1 MHQPRPYGLL
11 VVGGE
16 LSSGDELFIDHELKK
31 LTNNQQA
38 SQLES
43 IRQVKD
49 LPDGGYVVLQNMGG
63 ILKAIAHKPEFPDQF
78 KQDGHA
84 KLYIPMLY
92 SGVITKARVRKPDD
106 QNKGEGVGITITEQC
121 RRRLNNYINE
131 DLPAKQLQLQRF
143 VIKPNAQLVPEFI
156 PQNDLSDFITTQYV
170 QQRPTWYS
178 GAMAEVMQIVGG
190 YGKQNFNE
198 LPATEVER
206 AQLKI
211 PDRYIEIT
219 AERLKGFRLPAYNGM
234 PPMDGQFQYDY
245 KFLNTHGVTFDSSN
259 KPWLIRVGVT
269 GVFAMPLP
277 IIPVTTTTEFREYI
291 ESVGDEELL
300 KILDRF
306 GGMPSGEGFPVN
318 QDFEAWRRAGV
329 IIKVCDCADFYSGQA
344 YSSACG
350 WSFNTRGTEGFN
362 TCYTYDDN
370 GITVGFAYKLS
381 LSFNAAPEQ
390 GWLKTTWQFESAS
403 DVQAV
408 NAYLKALFAM
418 IGDHGSTKDIELAI
432 RYKIGRQTTEAIL
445 IRARDNPMMDR
456 KEILYWDN
464 LELEPIALLKGRVTQ
479 VGKGH
484 LYHNAQPKNQP
495 QIKFPFV
502 EIGGCISFDFGA
514 AQPVAPDRRPNC
526 DTIMYGYY
534 VGNNLKVVK
543 YFVDWRSYTQQIE
556 SNFEPVMAVGSWQ
569 QTEISGNSSP
579 QGHFYTSDFDFREV
593 FSPTVITTTIK
604 GEDKGFDSK
613 PFFAFDAFFARP
625 GTLWRNRYYTHL
637 TKSNTT
643 KSEGIGLAVC
653 IPYLNR
659 NAAIL
664 AKKNTVSEEITAESL
679 SLNSMQDPTTYRYW
693 TNDSVYAWFGS
704 LEKMT
709 GTPYPKDGSPV
720 WVEIRNYN
728 PTPYSDFADQ
738 GAWLPEPPYDIT
750 WLVHPN
756 RNEWKHSGGGGAP
769 KVQTYS
775 ITNSKGIQITGALHL
790 SMNDQPNQVHSNVP
804 DEWYFGVSPDE
815 FGNVFYRDACRVG
828 FGDSEYANLSETNSY
843 GTRFKWGYTSLA
855 DHKSA
860 HHFIGVINE

>member
-1 MHQPRPYGLL
+1 MHAAKTYGLF
-11 VVGGE
+11 VVGGN
-16 LSSGDELFIDHELKK
+16 LSSADQSFIDHEIKK
-31 LTNNQQA
+31 LTNNKDA
-38 SQLES
+38 SQLMS
-43 IRQVKD
+43 LRLVKD
-49 LPDGGYVVLQNMGG
+49 LPDGGYVVLQDMGG
-63 ILKAIAHKPEFPDQF
+63 ILKAIATKGFDNTYKPNGF
-78 KQDGHA
+78 A
-84 KLYIPMLY
+84 TLYIPMLF
-92 SGVITKARVRKPDD
+92 SGVINKARVRKPDD

-121 RRRLNNYINE
+121 RRRLNNYITE
-131 DLPAKQLQLQRF
+131 SLQARELQLQRF
-143 VIKPNAQLVPEFI
+143 VIEPNQNVVPEFI
-156 PQNDLSDFITTQYV
+156 PQNNFGNFITTQYV

-198 LPATEVER
+198 LPDTEVER

-211 PDRYIEIT
+211 PDQYIEAIGE
-219 AERLKGFRLPAYNGM
+219 ALKGFRLPAYNGI

-245 KFLNTHGVTFDSSN
+245 KFHSTHGVTFDSSN
-259 KPWLIRVGVT
+259 KPWLIRVEVT

-277 IIPVTTTTEFREYI
+277 IIPATTTTEFREHI

-306 GGMPSGEGFPVN
+306 GGMPSGEGFPLN

-329 IIKVCDCADFYSGQA
+329 IIKVCDCADFYTGQA

-370 GITVGFAYKLS
+370 GVAVGLAYKFS
-381 LSFNAAPEQ
+381 LEFNAVPEH
-390 GWLKTTWQFESAS
+390 GWLKTTWQFKNQQEGER
-403 DVQAV
+403 V
-408 NAYLKALFAM
+408 NQYLQALFNLMDLDQAR
-418 IGDHGSTKDIELAI
+418 ELAI
-432 RYKIGRQTTEAIL
+432 RYKIGRQTSTQISSRATANLTINQTEV
-445 IRARDNPMMDR
+445 D
-456 KEILYWDN
+456 YWDN

-479 VGKGH
+479 VSKGH

-502 EIGGCISFDFGA
+502 EMGGCISFDFGA
-514 AQPVAPDRRPNC
+514 TQPVAPDRRPNC

-534 VGNNLKVVK
+534 AGNSLKVVK
-543 YFVDWRSYTQQIE
+543 YFMDWRSYTRQIE
-556 SNFEPVMAVGSWQ
+556 GNFEPVMTVGSWQ

-664 AKKNTVSEEITAESL
+664 AKKNTVSGEITTESL

-790 SMNDQPNQVHSNVP
+790 STNDQPNQVHGRVP

-843 GTRFKWGYTSLA
+843 GTRYKWGYTSIA